1 MTKVEAENW
10 LVKIDAH
17 KDDDEIAHA
26 IEDKMLWEYVAD
38 RAEDGD
44 AIAKILLHVNGI
56 DWEFSDDDEGR
67 QTAIA
72 VLSDPWHP
80 EEG

>member
-44 AIAKILLHVNGI
+44 AIAKILLASRDINFTR
-56 DWEFSDDDEGR
+56 W
-67 QTAIA
+67 IA
-72 VLSDPWHP
+72 
-80 EEG
+80 